1 MINTNHILYNIIKKC
16 NSFDTSYVNE
26 IEEVIDYGLEKTEE
40 NIQKVALEYLDEK
53 GFARRPDNLNQAK
66 QYVMESSEYSDTV
79 CVRKR
84 REIVEDLLE
93 DAEEQDLDRLI
104 QASMLDKLLSIDAKL
119 TKLSCPRYEY
129 AVEIVPEVLT
139 DADNIG
145 GASLSQ
151 FESFQQMLNRY
162 ASAGWHVK
170 SITSREAA
178 NHRIS
183 MTGFSSKTSQVVV
196 VFERLR

>member
-1 MINTNHILYNIIKKC
+1 MINTNNILYNIIKKC

-26 IEEVIDYGLEKTEE
+26 IEEVVDYGLEKTEE

-66 QYVMESSEYSDTV
+66 QFVMESSEYSNTV
-79 CVRKR
+79 CIRKR

-93 DAEEQDLDRLI
+93 DASDEDLDRLI
-104 QASMLDKLLSIDAKL
+104 QASLLDKLQTIDAKL
-119 TKLSCPRYEY
+119 TKMTSPRYEY
-129 AVEIVPEVLT
+129 AVEVLPEVLT
-139 DADNIG
+139 EADNM
-145 GASLSQ
+145 GASLTQ
-151 FESFQQMLNRY
+151 FESFQTMLNRY

-170 SITSREAA
+170 TITSREAV

-196 VFERLR
+196 VFERLK

>member
-1 MINTNHILYNIIKKC
+1 MINTNNILYNIIKKC

-53 GFARRPDNLNQAK
+53 GFARRPDNLNHAK

-93 DAEEQDLDRLI
+93 DAEDAELDRLA
-104 QASMLDKLLSIDAKL
+104 QASMLEKLQSIDTKL
-119 TKLSCPRYEY
+119 TKLTCPRYEY

-139 DADNIG
+139 DADNM
-145 GASLSQ
+145 GASLTQ
-151 FESFQQMLNRY
+151 FESFQMMLNRY

-170 SITSREAA
+170 TITSREAA
-178 NHRIS
+178 NHKIS
-183 MTGFSSKTSQVVV
+183 MTGFSAKTSQVVV